1 MPVCRSTQVTQPP
14 TSEIRRLAQ
23 RLKDCLDPDVVLQFL
38 NSGCQPVQEL
48 ALARLKIMQA
58 ERDMSLSLQSALLNA
73 DSNAGVINALA
84 MLQPE
89 TWMGEFDQK
98 TLLKSVICSRRP
110 EVQSALARLICRQL
124 PEHLAILVES
134 LTMPVARVL
143 CFHAARGEL
152 NNDLI
157 AIIVR
162 WMTRRHEAR
171 FFSPVLGLAL
181 TPRWL
186 TAFSNI
192 DPVLANDLAV
202 TFGFVEH
209 GTTAWPQEFLSQGI
223 CFVNSAMLTLPLD
236 ELQQDVAAIQRH
248 LLRSSGIL
256 IANSPSQLTNGLAID
271 EMDLQDP
278 LHQGCFLAAVR
289 ECERNELANR
299 PLTSAF
305 KFQAFQDEASDQVRF
320 MHLPARLLKSLL
332 IDEPQVLAAHLC
344 VPPTWLS
351 RFLFEHA
358 MIQLQPNNQKTE
370 SMLYL
375 RARWAALRLN
385 SYQNLETL
393 RPCKTQNG
401 NWRFSEA
408 ISIVLK
414 TDEGEASLVGLRTK
428 LSGLSAASTKVVSPC
443 AAACLRLLKLLKHT
457 KFDEFSAE
465 LEMRERSWASA
476 MVPLGMEIQIPH
488 VCDTKHIGWKE
499 LFRSIGIPS
508 PRRPECGRMLEL
520 SLPPS
525 ATWHACCH
533 LLELIAE
540 QQIVQEEQD
549 LAIHLSLQGDH
560 GQIVSDLCFT
570 QIFLNT
576 SAFRFQRPASR
587 MRHVMSKGLIH
598 RNVDVVQC
606 GWAATATCRTE
617 LRVIIAGVF
626 KSEHGYHIDPE
637 ALACIRQI
645 HLISSAAASSSSDL
659 RKIAADYSV
668 TLRKIVS
675 SFPPSLQNL
684 LDANFYESTGDYRA
698 VELLS
703 SLKILQLREEAR
715 DLAQEQKAALRQQLL
730 TLRQDN
736 ADRIEAMLNTTTVP
750 PDHHV
755 GS

>member
-1 MPVCRSTQVTQPP
+1 MPDCRSTQLTQPP
-14 TSEIRRLAQ
+14 TSEIRRLAAC
-23 RLKDCLDPDVVLQFL
+23 LKDCLDPDEVLQFL

-48 ALARLKIMQA
+48 ALARLRTMQA
-58 ERDMSLSLQSALLNA
+58 ERDVSVSLQSALLKA
-73 DSNAGVINALA
+73 DTNAGVINALA

-89 TWMGEFDQK
+89 TWMGECDQK
-98 TLLKSVICSRRP
+98 TLLNSAIRSRRP
-110 EVQSALARLICRQL
+110 EVQSAVARLICRQL
-124 PEHLAILVES
+124 PEHLGILIES
-134 LTMPVARVL
+134 LSMPIARVL
-143 CFHAARGEL
+143 CFHAARGEFKS
-152 NNDLI
+152 DI
-157 AIIVR
+157 VATVVR
-162 WMTRRHEAR
+162 WMIMRCDVRSA
-171 FFSPVLGLAL
+171 SPVLGLLL
-181 TPRWL
+181 TPEWL
-186 TAFSNI
+186 ATCAVAE
-192 DPVLANDLAV
+192 PALAKDLAEA
-202 TFGFVEH
+202 FGFIDVTVTE
-209 GTTAWPQEFLSQGI
+209 WPEDLLSKGV
-223 CFVNSAMLTLPLD
+223 CFVNSAMQTLSD
-236 ELQQDVAAIQRH
+236 DDVQHDIAAIQRH
-248 LLRSSGIL
+248 LLIAAGALDARSPAL
-256 IANSPSQLTNGLAID
+256 LTNGRAID
-271 EMDLQDP
+271 DLNLQEP
-278 LHQGCFLAAVR
+278 VHQGFFFAAIR
-289 ECERNELANR
+289 ESERTELKDR
-299 PLTSAF
+299 PLTNAF
-305 KFQAFQDEASDQVRF
+305 RFQTFQDEASDQVRF

-332 IDEPQVLAAHLC
+332 IDEPQALAAHLC
-344 VPPTWLS
+344 VPPTRLS

-358 MIQLQPNNQKTE
+358 MIQLQPNEQRIE

-375 RARWAALRLN
+375 SARWAALRLN

-408 ISIVLK
+408 IPIVLNA
-414 TDEGEASLVGLRTK
+414 DEGEASLVSLRTK
-428 LSGLSAASTKVVSPC
+428 LSCLSAASTKVVSPC
-443 AAACLRLLKLLKHT
+443 AAACLRLLKSFDHN
-457 KFDEFSAE
+457 KFDDISAE
-465 LEMRERSWASA
+465 LEMREQSWASA
-476 MVPLGMEIQIPH
+476 LVPLGMEIQIPQ

-540 QQIVQEEQD
+540 QQVVQEEQD

-576 SAFRFQRPASR
+576 SAFRLQRPASR

-606 GWAATATCRTE
+606 EWAATATCRTE

-626 KSEHGYHIDPE
+626 KSEHGYRIDPE

-659 RKIAADYSV
+659 RKIAADYSG
-668 TLRKIVS
+668 TLRNIVS

-715 DLAQEQKAALRQQLL
+715 DLAPGQKVALRQQLL
-730 TLRQDN
+730 ELRQDN
-736 ADRIEAMLNTTTVP
+736 ADRIEAMLNTKTVP
-750 PDHHV
+750 LDHHV
-755 GS
+755 DC